1 MMRMA
6 GLVMIVLG
14 LVGLGMTAFD
24 WETMFEPTVEN
35 QTASDVIETV
45 EKGAAADQDTDIQA
59 QGENVEQAR
68 NEDDEVAD
76 AAEDGA
82 VETSADESPSAPV
95 PTPEIA
101 QPSEPEPKVDIVES
115 GPASVKVFERDEPQD
130 QTTPTLW
137 AEISAGKD
145 VVDEDS
151 GHAHFLVTLSEPADR
166 SVVIIFST
174 VDLSANDRE
183 DYESQRG
190 TVTFEPGVVSAEIK
204 TPLVDDDI
212 KEDDEQFA
220 IVLNGAP
227 GIVSFK
233 SRRITTTIRDND

>member
-1 MMRMA
+1 MIRIV
-6 GLVMIVLG
+6 GLAMIVLG
-14 LVGLGMTAFD
+14 LIGLGMTAFD
-24 WETMFEPTVEN
+24 WETMFEPAAEN
-35 QTASDVIETV
+35 QAASEAVEPDQEAAAVDQETDNQAQV
-45 EKGAAADQDTDIQA
+45 EKIEA
-59 QGENVEQAR
+59 V
-68 NEDDEVAD
+68 D
-76 AAEDGA
+76 AAQEEPA
-82 VETSADESPSAPV
+82 ETPADESPTA

-101 QPSEPEPKVDIVES
+101 QPSEPETDVPEPDISVAES
-115 GPASVKVFERDEPQD
+115 SPANVKVFERDAEQD
-130 QTTPTLW
+130 QSEPTLW
-137 AEISAGKD
+137 AEITASSD
-145 VVDEDS
+145 TVDEDS
-151 GHAHFLVTLSEPADR
+151 GHANFLVTLSEPSDR

-204 TPLVDDDI
+204 TPLLDDDI

-233 SRRITTTIRDND
+233 SRRITTTIKDDD

>member
-6 GLVMIVLG
+6 GLAMIVLG
-14 LVGLGMTAFD
+14 LIGLGMTAFD
-24 WETMFEPTVEN
+24 WETMFEPTAEN
-35 QTASDVIETV
+35 QTASDAVEPDQET
-45 EKGAAADQDTDIQA
+45 AAVDQEADDQA
-59 QGENVEQAR
+59 QVEEIEA
-68 NEDDEVAD
+68 VD
-76 AAEDGA
+76 AAQEA
-82 VETSADESPSAPV
+82 PAEIADDQSQAAPA
-95 PTPEIA
+95 PEIA
-101 QPSEPEPKVDIVES
+101 QPSEPEADVSVAES
-115 GPASVKVFERDEPQD
+115 SPANVKVFERDAQQD
-130 QTTPTLW
+130 QSEPTLW
-137 AEISAGKD
+137 AEITASSD
-145 VVDEDS
+145 TVDEDS
-151 GHAHFLVTLSEPADR
+151 GHANFLVTLSEPSER

-204 TPLVDDDI
+204 TPLLDDDI

-233 SRRITTTIRDND
+233 SRRITTTIKDDD

>member
-1 MMRMA
+1 MRMA
-6 GLVMIVLG
+6 GLVMIMLG

-24 WETMFEPTVEN
+24 WETMFEPTAES
-35 QTASDVIETV
+35 QTASDATETV
-45 EKGAAADQDTDIQA
+45 DEEAALDQDTDIQA
-59 QGENVEQAR
+59 QGENVEQAQ
-68 NEDDEVAD
+68 NEDAEVFD
-76 AAEDGA
+76 AAEDGT
-82 VETSADESPSAPV
+82 VDTPADESPSA

-101 QPSEPEPKVDIVES
+101 QPSEVEPGVEVAES
-115 GPASVKVFERDEPQD
+115 SPASVKVFERDEQQD
-130 QTTPTLW
+130 ETKPTLW
-137 AEISAGKD
+137 AEISAGED

-151 GHAHFLVTLSEPADR
+151 GHANFLVTLSEPSER